1 MGAMPLSVQPDDESL
16 VSLAREEVIRLFDEI
31 PDDIRRRLNPIPITF
46 EDRPNADMIRGGIDG
61 DRTLGLFTG
70 IPYPNSMAMS
80 QRLPP
85 QIILFIG
92 NIWRYSGG
100 QTPTFLAQVR
110 KTLLHEIGHYLGLG
124 EGDLRHRGLG

>member
-1 MGAMPLSVQPDDESL
+1 MIPSAQSREESL
-16 VSLAREEVIRLFDEI
+16 VNLAREEVFRLLEEFP
-31 PDDIRRRLNPIPITF
+31 PDLRRRLDPIPITF
-46 EDRPNADMIRGGIDG
+46 EDRPNSDLIRGGIDG

-70 IPYPNSMAMS
+70 IPYPNALAIS

-92 NIWRYSGG
+92 NIRRYSGG
-100 QTPTFLAQVR
+100 SKADFIAQVR

-124 EGDLRHRGLG
+124 EGDLRRRGLG